1 MPNGKRTAM
10 AIVPSKKP
18 RLRLCPKMAA
28 SFPGTKHCCTQG
40 PFFFFPGS
48 HIPQPRPAAGG
59 TCYHQ
64 QPSLDKA
71 IHASSRQ
78 LQPSEKAT
86 KQSNAVSLSVQD
98 HSPWASDGLN
108 NHHSR
113 PAAVCAA
120 LGHSWF
126 LSLKAPR
133 RNSSC

>member
-1 MPNGKRTAM
+1 MGRGRRW
-10 AIVPSKKP
+10 PSCLP
-18 RLRLCPKMAA
+18 RNHGSDYALKWLRP
-28 SFPGTKHCCTQG
+28 SQG
-40 PFFFFPGS
+40 PNTAVHKDLFFFFPGS
-48 HIPQPRPAAGG
+48 HMPQPRPAAGG

-86 KQSNAVSLSVQD
+86 KQRTAVSLSVQD